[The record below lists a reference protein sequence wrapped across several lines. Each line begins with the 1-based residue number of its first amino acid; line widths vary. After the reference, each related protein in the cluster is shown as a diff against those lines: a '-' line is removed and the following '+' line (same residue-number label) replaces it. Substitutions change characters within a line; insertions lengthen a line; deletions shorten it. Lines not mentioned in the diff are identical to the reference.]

1 MGTAD
6 PPRGPPPPAR
16 PLRAL
21 VIDGGPTRAEA
32 QRLLEEAGFT
42 VSERRRARAPAP
54 FARESSSPPP
64 RHPPRPLPQ
73 VEAVSRGT
81 EALRLL
87 GERLRGGEPGC
98 DVILK
103 THDASGS
110 ANAVR
115 FLRRLREVEALAA
128 IPVGACPAGPPAPQL
143 AWVCLPGLWRPPPAS
158 RGRPGG
164 QAQLSP
170 PDICSLLVAAAA
182 ARPAPAPPRRS
193 PVAAWDRG
201 RDPRPA
207 RRLGRP
213 RPLPA
218 VARHTLPR
226 SCADSPRPSHAP
238 PSARSGHLQRGQPR
252 RRGQVSQQRCRRLLG
267 AAAARERGARAVD
280 APLAPAGECKRC
292 LPPAGWPACSACA
305 RTHAGCGLQLDCEQ
319 QHAAAAAMPAVRCRP
334 ALPASTATPSQHC
347 APPTAALQD
356 PHKGSPAGDDTGSG
370 SGNST
375 DAAAT

>member
-1 MGTAD
+1 MAREE
-6 PPRGPPPPAR
+6 PRR

-42 VSERRRARAPAP
+42 VSGRRRARAPRP

-128 IPVGACPAGPPAPQL
+128 IPVGACPAAPPDPQL
-143 AWVCLPGLWRPPPAS
+143 AWVCLPGPWRPPPAS
-158 RGRPGG
+158 RGRPRG
-164 QAQLSP
+164 QAQVSP
-170 PDICSLLVAAAA
+170 PDICLLLVAAAA
-182 ARPAPAPPRRS
+182 ATP
-193 PVAAWDRG
+193 
-201 RDPRPA
+201 
-207 RRLGRP
+207 RP
-213 RPLPA
+213 RPSPTLPRGRLGQGARPQARPLAGPPRPPPA
-218 VARHTLPR
+218 VAGHTLPH
-226 SCADSPRPSHAP
+226 SPRRLPASLPSLPCCPQSSPPTRTAATP
-238 PSARSGHLQRGQPR
+238 WPSAS
-252 RRGQVSQQRCRRLLG
+252 
-267 AAAARERGARAVD
+267 AAAPQTTGCGRCARARRACCGCASGASRRVK
-280 APLAPAGECKRC
+280 AC
-292 LPPAGWPACSACA
+292 LPPAARPACAA
-305 RTHAGCGLQLDCEQ
+305 YAGTHAGCGGRSWTVSCS
-319 QHAAAAAMPAVRCRP
+319 MPQPLPCQPCRAGTRPARLNCNPFPTLRPTHCRP
-334 ALPASTATPSQHC
+334 AGSTQGLARRR
-347 APPTAALQD
+347 
-356 PHKGSPAGDDTGSG
+356 
-370 SGNST
+370 
-375 DAAAT
+375 